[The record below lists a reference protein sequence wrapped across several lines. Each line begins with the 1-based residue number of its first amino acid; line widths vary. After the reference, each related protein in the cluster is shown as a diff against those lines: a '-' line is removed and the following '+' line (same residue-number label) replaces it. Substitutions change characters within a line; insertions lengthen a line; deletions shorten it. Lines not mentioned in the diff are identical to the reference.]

1 MKYIKPNFK
10 REWEEAIRYPE
21 FKKIG
26 KKQWIHIA
34 NKNFEI
40 INYNEIE
47 DVLGN
52 VDLDYENLNSEKKK
66 RFEKSYN
73 IGKVE
78 IPIAVKFS
86 EEDYDLLGGNT
97 RLSGLLKKGKNPK
110 IWVID
115 LSKTKEMAENLDRK
129 IILRKANDDLDPIEI
144 DIEKHFFD
152 KAAERGISEDDIIE
166 FFDKLGEKKSVFV
179 DFLRKHFEIVVKD
192 KTTKLNVP
200 FIAHNRS
207 KKVNGAT
214 AKTIMDKDNFKTT
227 NKIMT
232 ISETTKLSKQIL
244 REFKNLDINAK
255 KLIIRNIVKYY
266 NRF

>member
-21 FKKIG
+21 FKKMG
-26 KKQWIHIA
+26 KEQWIYTA

-86 EEDYDLLGGNT
+86 EKDYDLLGGNT

-115 LSKTKEMAENLDRK
+115 LSKTKDMAENLDKK
-129 IILRKANDDLDPIEI
+129 IILKKANDDLEPIEI

-152 KAAERGISEDDIIE
+152 QAKDRGISEEDIIE
-166 FFDKLGEKKSVFV
+166 FFDKLGDKKSIFV
-179 DFLRKHFEIVVKD
+179 DFLKKYYEIVVKD
-192 KTTKLNVP
+192 KKTKLNVP
-200 FIAHNRS
+200 FIAHSRS
-207 KKVNGAT
+207 KNVKGAT
-214 AKTIMDKDNFKTT
+214 AKTIMNKDNFRTT

-232 ISETTKLSKQIL
+232 MSENKIL
-244 REFKNLDINAK
+244 KETFLYKFKNSNNDTK
-255 KLIIRNIVKYY
+255 ELILQKIIEYY